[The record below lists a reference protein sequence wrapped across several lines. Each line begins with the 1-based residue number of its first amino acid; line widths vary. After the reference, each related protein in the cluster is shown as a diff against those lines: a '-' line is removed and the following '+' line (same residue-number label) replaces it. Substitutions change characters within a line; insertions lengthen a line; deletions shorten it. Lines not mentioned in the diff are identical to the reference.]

1 MEIKKTETA
10 INLGEFTN
18 KWVEIIEDHVAHIKQ
33 GHETAKP
40 CGESY
45 VREKWDNGPFVA
57 RELEKA
63 LELIKQGKAIGALNN
78 WGQGRKRSLSDR
90 QVQEARGYA
99 KAGMPVFK
107 IARVFDVAP
116 MTAHNAI
123 KGRGAYAES

>member
-10 INLGEFTN
+10 INLGEFTSQWLGILQEN
-18 KWVEIIEDHVAHIKQ
+18 IDHIKHGQ
-33 GHETAKP
+33 EAAKS

-45 VREKWDNGPFVA
+45 VREKWDNAPFVA

-63 LELIKQGKAIGALNN
+63 LELIKQGKAIGPVNN
-78 WGQGRKRSLSDR
+78 WGQGRKRSLTDR

-116 MTAHNAI
+116 MTVNNAI

>member
-1 MEIKKTETA
+1 MEKKNETA
-10 INLGEFTN
+10 INLGEFTSE
-18 KWVEIIEDHVAHIKQ
+18 WIGIIQTNIDHIKHGQ
-33 GHETAKP
+33 NAAKD

-45 VREKWDNGPFVA
+45 VREKWDNAPFVA

-63 LELIKQGKAIGALNN
+63 LELIKQGKAIGPVNN
-78 WGQGRKRSLSDR
+78 WGQGRKRSLTDR

-116 MTAHNAI
+116 MTMNNAL
-123 KGRGAYAES
+123 KGLGAYAES